1 VYQQAVMAGGNTI
14 MEPMNMFYGARNGGM
29 KDSSGNSWNIATQKK
44 DLAPQELAKRAVAC
58 PR

>member
-1 VYQQAVMAGGNTI
+1 MAGGNTI
-14 MEPMNMFYGARNGGM
+14 MEPMNMFYDARNGGM
-29 KDSSGNSWNIATQKK
+29 TDSSGNSWTIATQKE